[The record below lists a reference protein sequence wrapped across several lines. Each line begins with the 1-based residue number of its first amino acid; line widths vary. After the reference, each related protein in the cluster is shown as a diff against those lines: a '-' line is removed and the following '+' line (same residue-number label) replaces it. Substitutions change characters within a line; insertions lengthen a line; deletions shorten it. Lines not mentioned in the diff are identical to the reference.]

1 MSEILQLFTFFL
13 FTFLGLELA
22 FYSTNYAKTY
32 KYMDD
37 TYNYN
42 YSFIPNNPGETNNTY
57 KFEYDYETNNYVC
70 CVKRNAGTIIKI

>member
-32 KYMDD
+32 KYVSGD
-37 TYNYN
+37 TA
-42 YSFIPNNPGETNNTY
+42 PPWADNTY
-57 KFEYDYETNNYVC
+57 YSCKEVP
-70 CVKRNAGTIIKI
+70 